1 MIITNYKYRN
11 LNNLLEIYMQMI
23 NLNKIFTSKNK
34 IYKIEN
40 FYNNIVSLARNE
52 NLYLK
57 AGVPDTLDG
66 RFELIILHCHFFVK
80 KLLEI
85 GTDEKIFAQN
95 LINFMFKDFDRSLRE
110 IGVGDLSVG
119 KKVKFMVSSYYGRIN
134 AYENALSKNNKINS
148 KVLEKNLYGTVTPDI
163 IKIEYMKIYIS
174 NLILF
179 LDSLNDNEVLICF
192 QKDINLFKGLKY
204 E

>member
-1 MIITNYKYRN
+1 
-11 LNNLLEIYMQMI
+11 MI
-23 NLNKIFTSKNK
+23 NLNKIFNSKNNK
-34 IYKIEN
+34 FRVEK
-40 FYNNIVSLARNE
+40 FYNNIVLLARNE
-52 NLYLK
+52 NLYVE

-80 KLLEI
+80 RLLKIGPEEKL
-85 GTDEKIFAQN
+85 FAQN

-119 KKVKFMVSSYYGRIN
+119 KRVKFMVSAYYGRVN
-134 AYENALSKNNKINS
+134 AYERALNKNNKNIS
-148 KVLEKNLYGTVTPDI
+148 KVLEKNLYGTISPDI
-163 IKIEYMKIYIS
+163 IKVEYMKGYIS

-179 LDSLNDNEVLICF
+179 LDSLNNKEVLFCF
-192 QKDINLFKGLKY
+192 QNDINLFKGLAY